1 MYSLF
6 VITGIHI
13 LQTSIYLLMLK
24 VNKKYPHVHVHVC
37 VIYYSIIMDSEAL
50 EILSW
55 ENL

>member
-6 VITGIHI
+6 VITGIHF

-37 VIYYSIIMDSEAL
+37 EIYYSIIMDSEAL

>member
-13 LQTSIYLLMLK
+13 LQTSIYLLMFK